1 MHCAT
6 KAMDVTCN
14 LCMQFDNNTEIKLT
28 IHIIFTSKTVP
39 STIKTYGPLKVPFL
53 LFRIE
58 RNRVISIAVEYI
70 FDKHFPS
77 KRLDTNS
84 TQNSI
89 NMYKFPIKSKNYLP

>member
-58 RNRVISIAVEYI
+58 RNRVISLAVEYAFDNI
-70 FDKHFPS
+70 FPQKG
-77 KRLDTNS
+77 
-84 TQNSI
+84 
-89 NMYKFPIKSKNYLP
+89 